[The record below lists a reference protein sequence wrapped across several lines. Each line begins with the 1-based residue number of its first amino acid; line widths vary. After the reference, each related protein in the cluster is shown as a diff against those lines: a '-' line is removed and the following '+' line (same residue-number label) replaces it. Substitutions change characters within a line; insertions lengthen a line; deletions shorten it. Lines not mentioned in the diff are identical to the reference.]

1 MALREELVVADLA
14 AAQWGLLTS
23 TQAAQRGVS
32 RLQLSRLAAAGLLDR
47 VAHGVYRLRG
57 AGEDVHADLRAAWL
71 SLDPARTAEQRLAD
85 PTGDVVVSHASAA
98 ALHGL
103 GDINA
108 DQHEL
113 TAPVRRQTQRNDLR
127 LHRGRLDR
135 DDVTIVDGLP
145 VTTPART
152 VVDLLADKHDTDH
165 VATVLAEAVRA
176 GTVDLDTLPARLA
189 PYAAR
194 HGHRPGDGEAL
205 LAALLERVG
214 LDDATLREQILAS
227 EPGRQLADG
236 IALTSIATTL
246 RALSDQLTGSVTPDV
261 LAALHRA
268 GAHPG
273 NDSPMA
279 ALMAS
284 DRASDL
290 IKTLGVHVEKPML
303 AKARPMLDAIAAS
316 QGSSP
321 AWERVR
327 AQLAAAVPDVT
338 GEAAKA
344 QLAQTLA
351 AVARADR
358 KAKDDDD

>member
-1 MALREELVVADLA
+1 MTAREVRAVADLA

-23 TQAAQRGVS
+23 AQAAHRGVT

-57 AGEDVHADLRAAWL
+57 AGEDMHSDLRAAWL
-71 SLDPARTAEQRLAD
+71 SLDPTRTAEQRLAE
-85 PTGDVVVSHASAA
+85 PARDVVVSHASAA

-113 TAPVRRQTQRNDLR
+113 TAPVRRQTQRGGLR

-135 DDVTIVDGLP
+135 DDVTIVAGLP

-194 HGHRPGDGEAL
+194 YGHRAGDGEAL

-227 EPGRQLADG
+227 EPGRQLAND
-236 IALTSIATTL
+236 IARTSAAATL
-246 RALSDQLTGSVTPDV
+246 RVLSEYLTGSVSPNVRAALQRAGVDGGNGSALALMAGPAGDLIKALGGPVDQPMITAKLQPT
-261 LAALHRA
+261 LAAL
-268 GAHPG
+268 GAAQ
-273 NDSPMA
+273 D
-279 ALMAS
+279 
-284 DRASDL
+284 
-290 IKTLGVHVEKPML
+290 
-303 AKARPMLDAIAAS
+303 
-316 QGSSP
+316 SSP
-321 AWERVR
+321 AMQRIR
-327 AQLAAAVPDVT
+327 AQLAAAAPDLM

-344 QLAQTLA
+344 QLSQILA
-351 AVARADR
+351 AVARADA
-358 KAKDDDD
+358 KAKRDADE